1 MILLCHIS
9 IWYYFEKDILNSV
22 HVLWWQSHDK
32 LSDGSVMIGLPNRTN
47 NTDISMA
54 IKHQIFHFVAHS
66 IGSQKCINHFA
77 KALKSHHLRIFN
89 CTCFHYFYTKFLR
102 WVENGYLSTE
112 DDQKQ
117 EQRKRFEVWIIKDI
131 NISDRN
137 VIFLSLN
144 SLMLLY
150 ALENVHLL
158 QSPIIVL
165 DVNSIK

>member
-117 EQRKRFEVWIIKDI
+117 EQRKRFEVLNYKRYLHLRQECH
-131 NISDRN
+131 IS
-137 VIFLSLN
+137 VTKFS
-144 SLMLLY
+144 Y
-150 ALENVHLL
+150 ALICVGECSSLAVTNHCFGCEF
-158 QSPIIVL
+158 
-165 DVNSIK
+165 N

>member
-47 NTDISMA
+47 DTDISMA